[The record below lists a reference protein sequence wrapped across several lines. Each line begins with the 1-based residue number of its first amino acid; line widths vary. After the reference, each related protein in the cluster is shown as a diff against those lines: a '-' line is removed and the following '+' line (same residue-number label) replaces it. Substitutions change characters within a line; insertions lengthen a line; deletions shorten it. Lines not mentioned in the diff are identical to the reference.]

1 MIRFFFILAIP
12 LTTILIS
19 FLISF
24 DNNELIFFLNVIA
37 LIFGLQITGFVPSFY
52 LKSEKYYDLF
62 GGLSFISSIFLMLF
76 LKIRITNDLSTREI
90 ILATCVILWTIRLS
104 FFLFQR
110 VKRVGKDVRFD
121 NLKFSF
127 SKFLLAWMTQG
138 LWVFMCLLPILT
150 VFSSPTNNE
159 IFYLSLGVFIY
170 LIGLFIEIIAD
181 YQKTTHNKINNKKRK
196 FISSGLWSRSRHP
209 NYFGEFLI
217 WTGITII
224 CFPVFSGLK
233 YLALVTPFFIY
244 FLLNYI
250 SGVNLLEERAK
261 EKWGN
266 NQEYVK
272 YLKTTPKFFPKIF

>member
-1 MIRFFFILAIP
+1 MVRIFFILTIP
-12 LTTILIS
+12 LLTLLIS
-19 FLISF
+19 FLVSV
-24 DNNELIFFLNVIA
+24 DNNELNFFKKIIS
-37 LIFGLQITGFVPSFY
+37 LIFGLQLTGFIPSFY

-62 GGLSFISSIFLMLF
+62 GGISFIFSIFLMLF

-90 ILATCVILWTIRLS
+90 ILALCVLLWTIRLS

-121 NLKFSF
+121 NLKLSF

-138 LWVFMCLLPILT
+138 LWVFICLFPILV
-150 VFSSPTNNE
+150 VFSSPTNND
-159 IFYLSLGVFIY
+159 IMYLTLGGLLY
-170 LIGLFIEIIAD
+170 LFGLLIEIIAD
-181 YQKTTHNKINNKKRK
+181 YQKTIHNKLNNKKRE
-196 FISSGLWSRSRHP
+196 FISSGLWSKSRHP

-224 CFPVFSGLK
+224 CFPVFSGFK
-233 YLALVTPFFIY
+233 YLALITPIFIY
-244 FLLNYI
+244 FLLNHI

-266 NQEYVK
+266 NPEYVK
-272 YLKTTPKFFPKIF
+272 YLKATPKFFPKIF

>member
-1 MIRFFFILAIP
+1 MIRFIFILAIP
-12 LTTILIS
+12 VLTIVLS
-19 FLISF
+19 FLISID
-24 DNNELIFFLNVIA
+24 DNQLYFFIKVISLIFATQVI
-37 LIFGLQITGFVPSFY
+37 GFIPSFY
-52 LKSEKYYDLF
+52 LKTEKYYDLF
-62 GGLSFISSIFLMLF
+62 GGLTFVFSVLIMMF
-76 LKIRITNDLSTREI
+76 LKFRKTNDLSIREI
-90 ILATCVILWTIRLS
+90 ILALSVLFWTMRLS

-110 VKRVGKDVRFD
+110 VKRVGKDERFD
-121 NLKFSF
+121 RYKYSF

-138 LWVFMCLLPILT
+138 LWVFMCLFPTLI
-150 VFSSPTNNE
+150 VFSSPTNSE
-159 IFYLSLGVFIY
+159 IIY
-170 LIGLFIEIIAD
+170 LFLGGLIYLVGLIIEIIAD
-181 YQKTTHNKINNKKRK
+181 YQKTVHNKLNNQERK

-224 CFPVFSGLK
+224 CFPVFSVFK
-233 YLALVTPFFIY
+233 YLSLITPIFIY

-266 NQEYVK
+266 NPEYVE

>member
-1 MIRFFFILAIP
+1 MIRFIFILAIP
-12 LTTILIS
+12 VLTIVLS
-19 FLISF
+19 FLISID
-24 DNNELIFFLNVIA
+24 DNQLYFFIKVISLIFATQVI
-37 LIFGLQITGFVPSFY
+37 GFIPSFY
-52 LKSEKYYDLF
+52 LKTEKYYDLF
-62 GGLSFISSIFLMLF
+62 GGLTFVFSVLIMMF
-76 LKIRITNDLSTREI
+76 LKFRKTNDLSIREI
-90 ILATCVILWTIRLS
+90 ILALSVLFWTIRLS

-110 VKRVGKDVRFD
+110 VKRVGKDERFD
-121 NLKFSF
+121 RYKYSF

-138 LWVFMCLLPILT
+138 LWVFMCLFPTLI
-150 VFSSPTNNE
+150 VFSSPTNSE
-159 IFYLSLGVFIY
+159 IIY
-170 LIGLFIEIIAD
+170 LFLGGLIYLVGLIIEIIAD
-181 YQKTTHNKINNKKRK
+181 YQKTVHNKLNNQERK

-224 CFPVFSGLK
+224 CFPVFSVFK
-233 YLALVTPFFIY
+233 YLSLITPIFIY

-266 NQEYVK
+266 NPEYVE